1 MRISDGS
8 STCALPISSTVSVL
22 TATQEVIGVAA
33 ETGAQAWMR
42 QSVGLVM
49 DGTSNSVAST
59 PDAAALDI
67 VGDIEIRAE
76 IQRDSWSDITTTKDI
91 VEKWGAAGT
100 RYFLFRLDRSEEGR
114 GGKEAVSAL
123 RDRLGA
129 DD

>member
-1 MRISDGS
+1 MLDDSDFGRLD
-8 STCALPISSTVSVL
+8 TGGSSTVSVL

-33 ETGAQAWMR
+33 DTGSQAWMR

-76 IQRDSWSDITTTKDI
+76 IQRDSWSAITTTQDL
-91 VEKWGAAGT
+91 VEKWGAAGP
-100 RYFLFRLDRSEEGR
+100 RAFPFRLDVGGVLRLFWSEDRSEEHT
-114 GGKEAVSAL
+114 S
-123 RDRLGA
+123 
-129 DD
+129 

>member
-1 MRISDGS
+1 
-8 STCALPISSTVSVL
+8 
-22 TATQEVIGVAA
+22 
-33 ETGAQAWMR
+33 MR

-76 IQRDSWSDITTTKDI
+76 IQRDSWSDITTTQDL

-100 RYFLFRLDRSEEGR
+100 RSFLFRLDVGGVLRPFWSEDGTATMNEASAGPVPRLPGGGRSEELGV
-114 GGKEAVSAL
+114 GKEGV
-123 RDRLGA
+123 RRFK
-129 DD
+129 